1 MHRLLRQY
9 WYFLRATTVNHRQ
22 NFSPDEDEG
31 FLEVACRRLQQL
43 QNIREDA
50 YATGAL
56 RQKVMPTLCL
66 RHLLRYRRT
75 ASESLLLT

>member
-1 MHRLLRQY
+1 MYLEYQDEGLVEVTCTASCVSIGT
-9 WYFLRATTVNHRQ
+9 FLRATTVNHRQ

-31 FLEVACRRLQQL
+31 FLEVASRRLQQL

-56 RQKVMPTLCL
+56 RQKV
-66 RHLLRYRRT
+66 Y
-75 ASESLLLT
+75 S